1 MNEIILDIANS
12 LALPRWKVENA
23 VELLEEGKTIPFI
36 ARYRKEKT
44 GELNEIQLR
53 EISDAL
59 EYAKKL
65 SSRKDEVLRI
75 IEEKGKLTDELE
87 ASIKGAKNLQLVE
100 DLYLPFKS
108 KKKTRADKAREKGLQ
123 PLADFL
129 KSSRIKDEV
138 FVFTFINA
146 EQEILKLEDALEGA
160 RDILAEEFSQEVAV
174 REKLRSLL
182 KEKGIIKSSR
192 TEKEDEREVYR
203 DYYDFSQPI
212 SRLVAH
218 QILALFRGEREEV
231 ISLKLELPYDI
242 LPTLR
247 DLLGWRDYLAY
258 YEELIEASVDSFSRL
273 LMPSIEREVR
283 NLIREEAESRAI
295 HVFAR
300 NLRDLFLQPPLG
312 EKVVMGVDPGYRTG
326 CKLAVIGKD
335 GSLLYH
341 DVIFPTPP
349 KNDYVGSSM
358 KVVQAINTLNVE
370 LISIGNGTGS
380 RETELFVS
388 RLIREHNLP
397 VKYMIVT
404 ESGASVYSASK
415 VAIEEFPD
423 EDVTTRGAISIARRV
438 QDPLAEYVK
447 ISPEAIGVGMYQHD
461 VNQSELKRTLDRE
474 VESVV
479 NLVGVNL
486 NTASEHLLKYISG
499 LNSRAAL
506 NIVKY
511 RAENGSFKNRKELL
525 EVSGLGPKA
534 FEQAAGFCRIINGSE
549 ALDGTSVHPESY
561 EIARFILESVE
572 LLPEELFD
580 RKDEITELLDQIDPE
595 ALAREN
601 SFNQITV
608 REVIGML
615 KKPGLDPREELEKPI
630 LRTDVLSMEDLSKG
644 MELEGTVRNVVDFGA
659 FVDIGVKQ
667 DGLIH
672 KSKMGR
678 RVRDPLE
685 VLSVGQ
691 IVKVRV
697 LEVDTKRMRIGLELL
712 SGSNESRS

>member
-218 QILALFRGEREEV
+218 QILALFRGEREEI

-506 NIVKY
+506 NIVKH
-511 RAENGSFKNRKELL
+511 RAENGAFRNRKELL
-525 EVSGLGPKA
+525 KVSGLGPKA

-580 RKDEITELLDQIDPE
+580 RKDEIIELLDQIDPE

>member
-218 QILALFRGEREEV
+218 QILALFRGEREEI

>member
-59 EYAKKL
+59 EYSKKL

-218 QILALFRGEREEV
+218 QILALFRGEREEI